1 MTVEEYRVV
10 EESYGQIAYEAAW
23 ANELHKGLSWAS
35 AFPNVRE
42 IWNRIA
48 AAVIQEY
55 EQRRPQPGLVGRLT
69 GPVTVT
75 FPEPD
80 RSRANALADECQRL
94 KDESTRLHAELS
106 RMQRGKR

>member
-1 MTVEEYRVV
+1 MLREGRAREARADRRRTAGVRRGTSAGDGAAWVCGTVCGVRNRKEATMTVEEYRVV

-48 AAVIQEY
+48 AAVI
-55 EQRRPQPGLVGRLT
+55 P
-69 GPVTVT
+69 
-75 FPEPD
+75 
-80 RSRANALADECQRL
+80 
-94 KDESTRLHAELS
+94 
-106 RMQRGKR
+106 